1 MGTKACFWIGMFTVT
16 DEKCLTETMARK
28 AKWLPEMQNQTQ
40 SVVERTSSNPTR
52 DEINLSVIKQP
63 LQQLKKL

>member
-40 SVVERTSSNPTR
+40 SVVERTSSGCS
-52 DEINLSVIKQP
+52 E
-63 LQQLKKL
+63 KKKKMKSICQ